1 MPSTT
6 GTAPGDFAATDGSVS
21 KFEHPD
27 QVLIGGSNPNP
38 QFTGIS
44 IPAGVTIT
52 GFEVLLV
59 AAVSQTA
66 QNTPAE
72 FINVS
77 VNDGSAFGS
86 NVTPSPNSI
95 NLLSS
100 GFGSLTYG
108 GSTELWGIPLDGG
121 WSTLVAD
128 DAANL
133 LIRLNTA
140 EPNGNIIYVD
150 QLTVKIY
157 YETPALPSGTI
168 KLSNGLTKITRGTI
182 SL

>member
-6 GTAPGDFAATDGSVS
+6 GTAPNDFAATDGSVS

-27 QVLIGGSNPNP
+27 QVLIGGSQDL

-44 IPAGVTIT
+44 IPTGVTIT
-52 GFEVLLV
+52 GLEVLLV
-59 AAVSQTA
+59 AAIANNSGVLPSSL
-66 QNTPAE
+66 
-72 FINVS
+72 IDVS

-95 NLLSS
+95 NNLSS

-108 GSTELWGIPLDGG
+108 SSTELWGIPLDGG
-121 WSTLVAD
+121 WSTLGT
-128 DAANL
+128 DAADL
-133 LIRLNTA
+133 LIRLNTGA
-140 EPNGNIIYVD
+140 PNGNILYVD

-157 YETPALPSGTI
+157 YETPLVSQGRIQILSG
-168 KLSNGLTKITRGTI
+168 RI